1 MVYRLL
7 LVLSLLVSMAMPSQA
22 GSKLSGSE
30 IRNLAP
36 GFYVGT
42 WKGKRKL
49 HISLKQNGTVSGSID
64 GRRYSGKWYVAGDNL
79 CLVFKVMMFQK
90 TKCGSITRQGSW
102 LVGYYK
108 EGKPRVRLKAA

>member
-1 MVYRLL
+1 
-7 LVLSLLVSMAMPSQA
+7 
-22 GSKLSGSE
+22 
-30 IRNLAP
+30 
-36 GFYVGT
+36 
-42 WKGKRKL
+42 
-49 HISLKQNGTVSGSID
+49 
-64 GRRYSGKWYVAGDNL
+64 VAGDNL